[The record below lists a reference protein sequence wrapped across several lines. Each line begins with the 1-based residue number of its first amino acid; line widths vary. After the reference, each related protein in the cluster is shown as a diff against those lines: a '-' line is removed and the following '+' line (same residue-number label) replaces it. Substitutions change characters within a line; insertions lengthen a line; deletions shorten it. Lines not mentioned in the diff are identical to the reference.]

1 MVTRPA
7 VNVLQIALI
16 CVVVRSVILNREKT
30 PKKMIIA
37 WTIMGV
43 PRTTVL
49 YARANPLP
57 TTFQKRTKSLSE
69 RSMT

>member
-16 CVVVRSVILNREKT
+16 CVVVRSVILKSANT
-30 PKKMIIA
+30 PKKMIMA

-49 YARANPLP
+49 
-57 TTFQKRTKSLSE
+57 
-69 RSMT
+69 